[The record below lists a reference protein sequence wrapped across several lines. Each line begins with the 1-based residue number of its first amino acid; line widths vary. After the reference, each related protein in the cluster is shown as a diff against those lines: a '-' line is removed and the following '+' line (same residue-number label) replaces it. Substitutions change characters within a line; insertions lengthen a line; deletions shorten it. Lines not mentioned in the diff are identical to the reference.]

1 MKPLT
6 QFALVALVVVGSI
19 GLAARGVPADTS
31 PALDA
36 QTQTAIVAALDD
48 ERKAQATYQA
58 VIDRYGEVMPFAN
71 IIRAEVRHERNLLSL
86 FEKYGVPV
94 PVNGWTTRGLKAPD
108 SLKAAYDEG
117 IAFEKANAEMY
128 SRFLAFVK
136 EDDIRSVFE
145 YNRSASVDNH
155 LRAFERFAAGGGPG
169 RGRGTVPGFG
179 CGNGPGLKSG
189 GCCAAASGSCCRN

>member
-1 MKPLT
+1 MKALT
-6 QFALVALVVVGSI
+6 QIALVALVVVGSI
-19 GLAARGVPADTS
+19 GLAGRGVPADTS

-36 QTQTAIVAALDD
+36 QTQTAIIAALDD

-58 VIDRYGEVMPFAN
+58 VIDRYGEVMPFVN

-94 PVNGWTTRGLKAPD
+94 PVNGWATKDLKAPD
-108 SLKAAYDEG
+108 SLKAAYDEA
-117 IAFEKANAEMY
+117 IAFEKANAELY
-128 SRFLAFVK
+128 TRFLAFVK

-145 YNRSASVDNH
+145 YNRGASVDNH

-169 RGRGTVPGFG
+169 GGR
-179 CGNGPGLKSG
+179 GNGPGFGRGNGPGMGRG
-189 GCCAAASGSCCRN
+189 GCCAAAPGSCCRN